1 MRAARPAPVPNF
13 RRAEASDRLVDP
25 RELLLLALVLAA
37 YGLWGMDSAAGNFS
51 AINIAGPSALLAILL
66 VGAWWQLQRDP
77 YSIWQPLFWFRI
89 ACAAYY
95 GVGALAPYI
104 GNDATVVAIQSL
116 YYFGDADAFKVGL
129 INLLCIITILAT
141 AALISQ
147 FRRVP
152 ATGQPWRSSQ
162 SSTLLFAAILLAGGG
177 AIRYLVVLP
186 WTLGLSEIVPGLVL
200 PLGRAYIIGLYLLVL
215 AGLRGNFFALLLS
228 FVLVPLDMAVGLLTF
243 AKFELLQ
250 TLLFVYLAVLH
261 HKLSL
266 PRIAGGL
273 VLVISIYSQ
282 LDPIIHYGRDELWKQ
297 TNSTEA
303 TLEQRLN
310 ILSLYTGTEWQGTER
325 ADQQMALS
333 RLSYVN
339 VATFVVNL
347 YDAGRPGDSLDYF
360 LTVLVPRFVWPDKP
374 IITSVGTDLFTK
386 ATGFE
391 GTSSIS
397 PGLFGEAY
405 WNFGWLGIPLL
416 MIPLGLAFTAV
427 SRYSVDVMRRERWVH
442 MPAVLLGVVAG
453 IRVDGWFVSDVVGP
467 LGMVLAYAIL
477 ASVIERF
484 MERKGAG
491 PARA

>member
-1 MRAARPAPVPNF
+1 MLAAGCRPKPPV
-13 RRAEASDRLVDP
+13 RRADTADRLVDP
-25 RELLLLALVLAA
+25 RELVLLALVLVA
-37 YGLWGMDSAAGNFS
+37 YILWGTDSAAENS
-51 AINIAGPSALLAILL
+51 SIINIAGPSALLAILL
-66 VGAWWQLQRDP
+66 AGAWWQVQRDR

-104 GNDATVVAIQSL
+104 GNDATVIAIQSL
-116 YYFGDADAFKVGL
+116 YNFGEADACKVGL
-129 INLLCIITILAT
+129 INVLCIVTVLVT
-141 AALISQ
+141 AALISHLRP
-147 FRRVP
+147 FEVRRRSRP
-152 ATGQPWRSSQ
+152 SSQ
-162 SSTLLFAAILLAGGG
+162 RSTLLFAAILLIGGG
-177 AIRYLVVLP
+177 AIRYFVVLP

-215 AGLRGNFFALLLS
+215 AGLRGNLPALLLA
-228 FVLVPLDMAVGLLTF
+228 FVLVPLDMGVGLLTF
-243 AKFELLQ
+243 AKVEVLQ

-273 VLVISIYSQ
+273 VLVVGIYSQ

-297 TNSTEA
+297 TNSTEG

-347 YDAGRPGDSLDYF
+347 YDSGRPGDSLDYL

-374 IITSVGTDLFTK
+374 IITNVGTDLFVK
-386 ATGFE
+386 ATGSE
-391 GTSSIS
+391 GISSIS

-416 MIPLGLAFTAV
+416 MIPLGVVLTIV
-427 SRYSVDVMRRERWVH
+427 SRYSVGVMKQERWVH

-453 IRVDGWFVSDVVGP
+453 IRVDGWYVSDIAGTF
-467 LGMVLAYAIL
+467 GMVLAYAIL
-477 ASVIERF
+477 ANVLEWF
-484 MERKGAG
+484 MARNAAG
-491 PARA
+491 PAQA